1 MRSMTPRAWAATAAV
16 CLVLVACSGSA
27 GSSETPAGSLL
38 PSTAD
43 ALPQLDAGGF
53 STLLSQQHGTPMVV
67 NFWAAWCPPC
77 RAEAPLLSAAA
88 ERHGDRVRFIGVDV
102 QDNRADAEAYIS
114 QYGLPY
120 PSVFDPA
127 NAIGPGYDLFAPPA
141 TLFFNAN
148 GDLVRTIPGQIS
160 EQDLHDGIRLITG
173 PPE

>member
-1 MRSMTPRAWAATAAV
+1 MRSMTPRVWAATAAV

-27 GSSETPAGSLL
+27 GSATPAGSLL

-43 ALPQLDAGGF
+43 ALPQLDADGF
-53 STLLSQQHGTPMVV
+53 STLLSQQRGTPMVV

-88 ERHGDRVRFIGVDV
+88 ERHGNRVRFIGVDV

-141 TLFFNAN
+141 TLFFDAD
-148 GDLVRTIPGQIS
+148 GDLLRTIPGQIS

-173 PPE
+173 PAE